1 MKNNNFDNKIQEL
14 KDPVQFSVSELTECM
29 GVNLCSSYIGNV
41 CVGILLLLN
50 THISGKLI
58 TGFVLSFVHCSE
70 NLPYILHFTL

>member
-1 MKNNNFDNKIQEL
+1 MKNNNNFDNVEKL
-14 KDPVQFSVSELTECM
+14 KDPFQFSVSELSECM
-29 GVNLCSSYIGNV
+29 GVNLCSSYIRNV

-50 THISGKLI
+50 THISCKLI